1 MDIFEY
7 VYWKFYFIKGERGKI
22 YNFEFKLIIIEK
34 KIFRNIKLIFLS
46 VYLSKLYEIDLINN
60 ENIKMK

>member
-7 VYWKFYFIKGERGKI
+7 VYWKFYFIKGERGEI

-46 VYLSKLYEIDLINN
+46 VYLSKL
-60 ENIKMK
+60 